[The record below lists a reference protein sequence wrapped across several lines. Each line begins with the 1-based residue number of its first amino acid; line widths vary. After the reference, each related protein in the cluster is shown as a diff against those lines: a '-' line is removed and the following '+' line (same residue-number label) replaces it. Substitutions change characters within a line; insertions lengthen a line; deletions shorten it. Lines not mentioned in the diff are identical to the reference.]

1 MNGRSIQDIVPPARS
16 KPLRPSVTPPPPPL
30 QTPPQEPQNYMDDP
44 RPSNSM
50 LFVWIAVGAVAV
62 VAAAI
67 LLMSTVFHTARAE
80 VTIQEW
86 KSDISGTYN
95 AGGDTPLTYQP
106 VSVSDSS
113 TKTVPAT
120 GTVDAQDHASGTI
133 VVSNLYSAKSQRL
146 ITNTRFAT
154 ADGSV
159 YRTHAPITVPGYTTK
174 NGQKVAG
181 TVEAVVYA
189 DAAGDKYNIDSGDFK
204 LPGLKGSTQYD
215 LITGKAKGSFSGGFI
230 GKRAT
235 VEKSV
240 RDQAIAD
247 IKAELERKLRDKI
260 TSTATAGSL
269 VFPDSIDIHYVEQ
282 PDVGDNGQAT
292 LSVTGKA
299 IAPAFSADALAREL
313 ASHAAVSTDSPLTL
327 ANPTEVT
334 YTAVETSQAENG
346 GPISFTLSGN
356 AHLVASF
363 SPTQLAEDLA
373 GKTKA
378 EADAVR
384 ASYPA
389 LVGPLTMTVY
399 PFWLSSIPSNP
410 ERITVTVKGALDQQP

>member
-1 MNGRSIQDIVPPARS
+1 MA
-16 KPLRPSVTPPPPPL
+16 
-30 QTPPQEPQNYMDDP
+30 
-44 RPSNSM
+44 
-50 LFVWIAVGAVAV
+50 
-62 VAAAI
+62 
-67 LLMSTVFHTARAE
+67 
-80 VTIQEW
+80 
-86 KSDISGTYN
+86 
-95 AGGDTPLTYQP
+95 
-106 VSVSDSS
+106 VSDTS

-159 YRTHAPITVPGYTTK
+159 FRTHAPITVPGYTTK
-174 NGQKVAG
+174 NGQKVPG
-181 TVEAVVYA
+181 TVEAVIYA
-189 DAAGDKYNIDSGDFK
+189 DAAGDKYNLDSADFK
-204 LPGLKGSTQYD
+204 LPGLKGTNQYD
-215 LITGKAKGSFSGGFI
+215 LITGKTKGPLSGGFI

-247 IKAELERKLRDKI
+247 IKAELERKLRDKV
-260 TSTATAGSL
+260 TSTAPAGSL
-269 VFPDSIDIHYVEQ
+269 VFPDSIAIHYIEQ
-282 PDVGDNGQAT
+282 PDAGDNGQAT
-292 LSVTGKA
+292 LTVMGKA
-299 IAPAFSADALAREL
+299 VAPAFSADALAREL
-313 ASHAAVSTDSPLTL
+313 ATHASVSTDSPLTL

-334 YTAVETSQAENG
+334 YTAVDTTQAENG
-346 GPISFTLSGN
+346 GPVSFTLSGN

-373 GKTKA
+373 GKSKA
-378 EADAVR
+378 QADAVR
-384 ASYPA
+384 ASYPSLA
-389 LVGPLTMTVY
+389 GPLTITVY